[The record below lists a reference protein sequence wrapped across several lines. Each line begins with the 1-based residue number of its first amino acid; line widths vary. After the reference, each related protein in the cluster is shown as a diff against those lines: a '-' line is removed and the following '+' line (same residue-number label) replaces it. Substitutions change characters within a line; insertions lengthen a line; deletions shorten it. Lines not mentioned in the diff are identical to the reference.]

1 MVRRVPL
8 TKGGYLILE
17 ILLVIRY
24 LTSSGSQKGAVV
36 GGFVDLSGIHTGKH
50 PHFNAFAPPL
60 AFLLFSVIFDL

>member
-24 LTSSGSQKGAVV
+24 VTSSGSQKGAAV
-36 GGFVDLSGIHTGKH
+36 GGFVDLSGIHTGNFPTSMLLH
-50 PHFNAFAPPL
+50 HLLHFC
-60 AFLLFSVIFDL
+60 IFGDL